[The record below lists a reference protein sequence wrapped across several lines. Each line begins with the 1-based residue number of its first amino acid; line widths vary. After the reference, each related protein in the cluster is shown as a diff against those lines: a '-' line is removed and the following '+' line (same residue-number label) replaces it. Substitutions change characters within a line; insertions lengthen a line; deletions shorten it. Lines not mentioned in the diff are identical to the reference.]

1 MKMNKEKLDAF
12 CEMMT
17 KELNKIDC
25 RASFGTDS
33 EYCRT
38 DIVVEHRNC
47 IGTQYYA
54 VNWKEAHSLTEAA
67 VPILVDIKT
76 RLNSEVKNDLYKY
89 VENDIEQTKNLYY
102 GLSLTIKNVIFNPP
116 ATIVFWMDGTKTVV
130 KDQGEVFYD
139 PEKGMAMAVA
149 KKAFGNQGNYY
160 NQFKK
165 YIDIWEK
172 KQEDESTSSYANT
185 VLGDL
190 IEKFRN
196 SLAKTNYN
204 TVMNTKRTKIDTK
217 IVFKNRLEADVAL
230 ETLRDCF
237 KEFGVVSV
245 SDLYDVAEIDE
256 YDHAYNRFGWKNYD
270 AIHNAKV
277 IKVKGGYMID
287 LPEPV
292 EFN

>member
-25 RASFGTDS
+25 CARFGTDS

-38 DIVVEHRNC
+38 DIVVEHRNH
-47 IGTQYYA
+47 IGTQKYA
-54 VNWKEAHSLTEAA
+54 IFWKEAHSLTEAA

-76 RLNSEVKNDLYKY
+76 RLNSTVDNRMYEHLKN
-89 VENDIEQTKNLYY
+89 ENEMLKNIYY
-102 GLSLTIKNVIFNPP
+102 GLSLTIKDVIFNPP

-160 NQFKK
+160 NQFSK
-165 YIDIWEK
+165 YLDIYEK
-172 KQEDESTSSYANT
+172 KQEAEFTSSYANT

-196 SLAKTNYN
+196 SLTKTNYN

-217 IVFKNRLEADVAL
+217 IVFEHRNDALVAL
-230 ETLRDCF
+230 SNLKDIF
-237 KEFGVVSV
+237 DFYYVVSV
-245 SDLYDVAEIDE
+245 ADLYGQAGIKCD
-256 YDHAYNRFGWKNYD
+256 YTYGRFGWKDHD
-270 AIHNAKV
+270 AIHNAKI

-292 EFN
+292 EFE

>member
-1 MKMNKEKLDAF
+1 MKMNDEKLNAF
-12 CEMMT
+12 CEMMA
-17 KELNKIDC
+17 KELSKIDC
-25 RASFGTDS
+25 CARFGTDS

-38 DIVVEHRNC
+38 DIVVEHRNH
-47 IGTQYYA
+47 IGTQKYA
-54 VNWKEAHSLTEAA
+54 ICWKEVHSLTEAA
-67 VPILVDIKT
+67 VPILVDIRT
-76 RLNSEVKNDLYKY
+76 RLNSTIDNRMYEHLKN
-89 VENDIEQTKNLYY
+89 ENEMLKNIYY
-102 GLSLTIKNVIFNPP
+102 GLSLTIKDVIFNPP
-116 ATIVFWMDGTKTVV
+116 ATIVLWMDGTKTVV

-172 KQEDESTSSYANT
+172 KQEAESTSSYANT

-204 TVMNTKRTKIDTK
+204 TVSNEKRTKIDTEV
-217 IVFKNRLEADVAL
+217 VFKHKNDALVAL
-230 ETLRDCF
+230 SNLKDIF
-237 KEFGVVSV
+237 DLYYVVSV
-245 SDLYDVAEIDE
+245 ADLYDQAGIKCD
-256 YDHAYNRFGWKNYD
+256 YTYGRFGWKDHD
-270 AIHNAKV
+270 AIHNAKI

-292 EFN
+292 EFK

>member
-17 KELNKIDC
+17 KELSKVNC
-25 RASFGTDS
+25 CARFGTDS

-38 DIVVEHRNC
+38 DIVVEHRNH
-47 IGTQYYA
+47 IGTQKYA
-54 VNWKEAHSLTEAA
+54 VDWKIAHSLTEAA

-102 GLSLTIKNVIFNPP
+102 GLSLTIKDVIFNPP
-116 ATIVFWMDGTKTVV
+116 ATIVLWMDGTKTVV

-172 KQEDESTSSYANT
+172 KQEAD
-185 VLGDL
+185 LGDL
-190 IEKFRN
+190 IEKIRN
-196 SLAKTNYN
+196 SLVKTNYN
-204 TVMNTKRTKIDTK
+204 TVTNTKRTKIDTE
-217 IVFKNRLEADVAL
+217 IVFEHRNDALVAL
-230 ETLRDCF
+230 SNLKDIF
-237 KEFGVVSV
+237 DVYYGVSV
-245 SDLYDVAEIDE
+245 ADLYDEAGIKCD
-256 YDHAYNRFGWKNYD
+256 YTCSRFGWKDYD

-277 IKVKGGYMID
+277 VKVKGGYMID

-292 EFN
+292 ELD

>member
-17 KELNKIDC
+17 KELSKVNC
-25 RASFGTDS
+25 CARFGTDS

-38 DIVVEHRNC
+38 DIVVEHRNH
-47 IGTQYYA
+47 IGTQKYA
-54 VNWKEAHSLTEAA
+54 VDWKIAHSLTEAA

-102 GLSLTIKNVIFNPP
+102 GLSLTIKDVIFNPP
-116 ATIVFWMDGTKTVV
+116 ATIVLWMDGTKTVV

-172 KQEDESTSSYANT
+172 KQEAD
-185 VLGDL
+185 LGDL

-196 SLAKTNYN
+196 SLVKTNYN
-204 TVMNTKRTKIDTK
+204 TVTNTKRTKIDTE
-217 IVFKNRLEADVAL
+217 IVFEHRNDALVAL
-230 ETLRDCF
+230 SNLKDIF
-237 KEFGVVSV
+237 DVYYGVSV
-245 SDLYDVAEIDE
+245 ADLYDEAGIKCD
-256 YDHAYNRFGWKNYD
+256 YTCSRFGWKDYD

-277 IKVKGGYMID
+277 VKVKGGYMID

-292 EFN
+292 ELD

>member
-1 MKMNKEKLDAF
+1 MNLTREKLDAF
-12 CEMMT
+12 CEMMD
-17 KELNKIDC
+17 KELDKLGCSIC
-25 RASFGTDS
+25 YKTD
-33 EYCRT
+33 T
-38 DIVVEHRNC
+38 
-47 IGTQYYA
+47 A
-54 VNWKEAHSLTEAA
+54 VNMTGIDIYHSTLGPKHYLVEWDKARSLTEAA
-67 VPILVDIKT
+67 VPILSDVKMQLEVKKYCDEDIK
-76 RLNSEVKNDLYKY
+76 
-89 VENDIEQTKNLYY
+89 QTKNLYY
-102 GLSLTIKNVIFNPP
+102 GLSLTIKDVIFNPP

-172 KQEDESTSSYANT
+172 KQEAESTSSYVNT

-196 SLAKTNYN
+196 SLVKTNYN
-204 TVMNTKRTKIDTK
+204 TVTNTKRTKIDTK
-217 IVFKNRLEADVAL
+217 IVFEHKNDALVAL
-230 ETLRDCF
+230 SNLKNIFD
-237 KEFGVVSV
+237 GYYGVSV
-245 SDLYDVAEIDE
+245 ADLYVEAGIKCD
-256 YDHAYNRFGWKNYD
+256 YTCSRFGWKDYD

-277 IKVKGGYMID
+277 VKVKGGYMID

-292 EFN
+292 ELD

>member
-1 MKMNKEKLDAF
+1 MNLTKEKLDAF
-12 CEMMT
+12 CEMME
-17 KELNKIDC
+17 KELDKLGCSIC
-25 RASFGTDS
+25 YKTD
-33 EYCRT
+33 T
-38 DIVVEHRNC
+38 
-47 IGTQYYA
+47 A
-54 VNWKEAHSLTEAA
+54 VNKTDVDIYHTTLGPKHYLVEWNKVRSLTEAA
-67 VPILVDIKT
+67 VPILSDVKMQIEVEKYCDADIKQV
-76 RLNSEVKNDLYKY
+76 R
-89 VENDIEQTKNLYY
+89 NLYY
-102 GLSLTIKNVIFNPP
+102 GLSLTIKDVIFNPP

-165 YIDIWEK
+165 HIDIWEK
-172 KQEDESTSSYANT
+172 KQEAEFTSSYANT

-204 TVMNTKRTKIDTK
+204 TVTNTKRTKIDTE
-217 IVFKNRLEADVAL
+217 IVFEHKNDALVAL
-230 ETLRDCF
+230 SNLKNIFDSYY
-237 KEFGVVSV
+237 GVSV
-245 SDLYDVAEIDE
+245 ADLYVEAGIKCD
-256 YDHAYNRFGWKNYD
+256 YTCSRFGWKDYD

-277 IKVKGGYMID
+277 VKVKGGYMID

-292 EFN
+292 ELD

>member
-1 MKMNKEKLDAF
+1 MKMTKDKLDAF

-17 KELNKIDC
+17 KELSKVNC
-25 RASFGTDS
+25 CARFGTDS

-38 DIVVEHRNC
+38 DIVVEHRNH
-47 IGTQYYA
+47 IGTQKYA
-54 VNWKEAHSLTEAA
+54 VDWKEAHSLTEAA

-102 GLSLTIKNVIFNPP
+102 GLSLTIKDVIFNPP
-116 ATIVFWMDGTKTVV
+116 ATIILWMDGTKTVV

-172 KQEDESTSSYANT
+172 KQEAESTSSYANT

-204 TVMNTKRTKIDTK
+204 TITNTKRTKIDTK
-217 IVFKNRLEADVAL
+217 IVFEHRNDALVAL
-230 ETLRDCF
+230 SNLEDIFDRY
-237 KEFGVVSV
+237 GVVSV
-245 SDLYDVAEIDE
+245 GDLYDEAAIKCD
-256 YDHAYNRFGWKNYD
+256 YTCSRFGWRNYD
-270 AIHNAKV
+270 DIHNAKV

-292 EFN
+292 EFD